1 MNKTTALNRP
11 IHYQQRAPFW
21 VARFNA
27 MACPCE
33 LLIAT
38 ENLQNAQHIATVVA
52 QEVWRIE
59 AKYSRYTAQGI
70 TATIN
75 NAQGKPTLLDEET
88 LGLFHYAQQ
97 LYTLSEGLFDISSGV
112 LKKLW
117 DFRNLPHTN
126 EPKNPSHS
134 KTLPK
139 PNAIAAL
146 LPFIGLQKA
155 HIHHNQLTLPKGMQL
170 DFGGIG
176 KEYAADKALQ
186 LVLHKNA
193 NLPLL
198 INLGGDIVASQSLA
212 KHPWRIGICDY
223 AVDKNNS
230 PQNDQTQKHSTQNH
244 LTQNHLT
251 QNHQT
256 QTGQTQTAAHNML
269 APQKSVTLHSGAITT
284 SGINERQWIING
296 KSYSHLLN
304 PKTGWPIESPP
315 IAVTVAAP
323 TCMQAGMLSTLIML
337 QGQKAEAFAQ
347 QEAIQCW
354 ITR

>member
-1 MNKTTALNRP
+1 MSIN
-11 IHYQQRAPFW
+11 YQQRAPFW
-21 VARFNA
+21 VARFEA

-38 ENLQNAQHIATVVA
+38 VNLQHAQRIANIVA

-59 AKYSRYTAQGI
+59 AKYSRYTPQGI
-70 TATIN
+70 IATIN
-75 NAQGKPTLLDEET
+75 NAQGTSTFLDEET
-88 LGLFHYAQQ
+88 LALFHYAQQ
-97 LYTLSEGLFDISSGV
+97 LHALSEGLFDISSGV

-117 DFRNLPHTN
+117 DFRNISHKDFRNIPHKKAPN
-126 EPKNPSHS
+126 KKAP

-139 PNAIAAL
+139 PEDIAAL
-146 LPFIGLQKA
+146 MPLIGLEKA

-186 LVLHKNA
+186 LALNNNA

-198 INLGGDIVASQSLA
+198 INLGGDIVASQCLA
-212 KHPWRIGICDY
+212 EHPWRIGIADC
-223 AVDKNNS
+223 AMDKVTP
-230 PQNDQTQKHSTQNH
+230 PQTAQTQAAQIQTKTTAHSTPASH
-244 LTQNHLT
+244 KSLTLQ
-251 QNHQT
+251 
-256 QTGQTQTAAHNML
+256 
-269 APQKSVTLHSGAITT
+269 SGAITT

-296 KSYSHLLN
+296 TSYSHILN
-304 PKTGWPIESPP
+304 PKTGWPINSPP
-315 IAVTVAAP
+315 LTVTVAAP

-337 QGQKAEAFAQ
+337 QGQQAEDFAQ
-347 QEAIQCW
+347 QEDIKCW